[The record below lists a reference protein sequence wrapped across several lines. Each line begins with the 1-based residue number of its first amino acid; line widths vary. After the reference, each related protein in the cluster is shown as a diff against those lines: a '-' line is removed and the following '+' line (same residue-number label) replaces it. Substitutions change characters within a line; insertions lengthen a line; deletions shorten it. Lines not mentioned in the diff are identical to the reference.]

1 MAKQLLAT
9 EIPADEIDDVEATFK
24 ALGATDIKKEKQ
36 LDGTYNLEGNF
47 PD

>member
-9 EIPADEIDDVEATFK
+9 EIPADEIDNVEEVFK
-24 ALGATDIKKEKQ
+24 ALGATDIKKEK
-36 LDGTYNLEGNF
+36 LPDGTFNLEGNF